1 MPCTQD
7 YETER
12 TYIETVTL
20 REAIP
25 ANKMDF
31 TTLGMIMQTIGIFY
45 NTLRVEAAEEM
56 AWRLA
61 KFELQSGQYARV
73 FAIWLRT
80 PRPHGK

>member
-1 MPCTQD
+1 M
-7 YETER
+7 
-12 TYIETVTL
+12 TL

-61 KFELQSGQYARV
+61 KFELQSGMCAHV
-73 FAIWLRT
+73 FATCSFTTQDTTTIVTLLFL
-80 PRPHGK
+80 PAA